1 MTKKKIISLM
11 PPVMVDPSLVPA
23 SARTFN
29 HVKDG
34 QDYVPEKHTPS
45 RPGAEDALKI
55 KSKGYPT

>member
-1 MTKKKIISLM
+1 MTKKKIIEVA
-11 PPVMVDPSLVPA
+11 PQVVVDPSLVPA

-34 QDYVPEKHTPS
+34 QDYVPEKHTPA

>member
-1 MTKKKIISLM
+1 MTKKKIKPIIEDAL
-11 PPVMVDPSLVPA
+11 PAVPVVLTP
-23 SARTFN
+23 ARTFN

-34 QDYVPEKHTPS
+34 MDYVPVVHTPS

>member
-1 MTKKKIISLM
+1 MTKQKIIELM
-11 PPVMVDPSLVPA
+11 PHVVVDPTLVPA
-23 SARTFN
+23 LARTFN

-34 QDYVPEKHTPS
+34 QDYVPVKHTPS